1 MLLVRG
7 LLFWWPLST
16 AMEATERPYQAKFMN
31 YFDDLPRRD
40 RNHEI
45 EDEAITAFQ
54 MRLTESG
61 AFILQALDRKD
72 YGTDCQIEV
81 TADGQA
87 TNARVHVQLK
97 GTESALNANG
107 SLSVEVRRTNLNY
120 LLMQPYS
127 VYVAY
132 HAPTGSLRIRT
143 AESVAHQYEHGGTN
157 WTDQQSLTVSFVEE
171 LTVERLRRLANLAC
185 AGAKSSRDR
194 RVGQFG
200 VATADLSTHV
210 LTAPPDVHVPEEP
223 ALARKLLVQLHKNNA
238 DEAISAGF
246 AKFAAVLGA
255 GSDEMGICYMSEIN
269 LAMDGMSHH
278 PGRIEQAIGF
288 FRTRLADDRHNVS
301 GLQYTIGNAFHA
313 LRNEQEAKCAFQAA
327 LADPVIASSP
337 ELAAQVHKNLGSSY
351 ELLGDQEQA
360 VDHYREALRLNPD
373 LAEAHNALGIHYVRL
388 GMYEDAL
395 RHLDQVVFS
404 DQKQGRTSAVTGWRA
419 NVLFNMGD
427 GRAAFREINGLVSLA
442 DRLRWIWPWCRRL
455 VASFGRASVDN
466 ARQAAR
472 FWQRYVSANPEDS
485 CARWELLMTT
495 FYLRGRGEDI
505 EQSYCEFC
513 EEFDRHIGHVDGDN
527 AALPWDRLGHWAQ
540 DDEDWTE
547 AERCF
552 RKAYELAGGD
562 YGYCL
567 AIALKALNRFEES
580 VPLLLEQAQIV
591 QPDATSWFQL
601 AATYASLRRWPDA
614 IDAYQRALALD
625 PDCAVAMFDLGGAH
639 WNSGD
644 AATAA
649 EVWTAAIERFPDHE
663 FRAKLMRDFSFL
675 FG

>member
-1 MLLVRG
+1 
-7 LLFWWPLST
+7 
-16 AMEATERPYQAKFMN
+16 METTERPHQANLMSH
-31 YFDDLPRRD
+31 FDELPRRD

-45 EDEAITAFQ
+45 EDEAIAAFQ

-61 AFILQALDRKD
+61 AFILQAPDRKD

-81 TADGQA
+81 VADGQA

-97 GTESALNANG
+97 GTESAVNNDG

-157 WTDQQSLTVSFVEE
+157 WTDQRSLTVSFVEE
-171 LTVERLRRLANLAC
+171 LTVERLGRLADLARS
-185 AGAKSSRDR
+185 GAKSSRDR
-194 RVGQFG
+194 RVDQVG
-200 VATADLSTHV
+200 AAAADLSSRV
-210 LTAPPDVHVPEEP
+210 LRSPPDVHVSEEP
-223 ALARKLLVQLHKNNA
+223 ALARKLLVQLYEKNA

-269 LAMDGMSHH
+269 LGMDGMSRH
-278 PGRIEQAIGF
+278 PERIEEAISF
-288 FRTRLADDRHNVS
+288 FRTRLADDRRQVGDLH
-301 GLQYTIGNAFHA
+301 YTIGNAFHA
-313 LRNEQEAKCAFQAA
+313 LRNEQEAKRAFEAA
-327 LADPVIASSP
+327 LADPALAASP

-351 ELLGDQEQA
+351 ALLGDHEQA

-373 LAEAHNALGIHYVRL
+373 LAEAHNALGTHYVRL
-388 GMYEDAL
+388 GKYEDAL
-395 RHLDQVVFS
+395 HHLDQVVFS
-404 DQKQGRTSAVTGWRA
+404 DQKRGRTSAVTGWRA
-419 NVLFNMGD
+419 NVLFNLGD
-427 GRAAFREINGLVSLA
+427 GRAAFREINGLVAQA
-442 DRLRWIWPWCRRL
+442 DRLHWIWPWCRRL
-455 VASFGRASVDN
+455 VAGFGRASVDN
-466 ARQAAR
+466 ARQAAP
-472 FWQRYVSANPEDS
+472 FWQRYVRANPQDPA
-485 CARWELLMTT
+485 ARWELLMTT
-495 FYLRGRGEDI
+495 FYLRGQGENVGK
-505 EQSYCEFC
+505 SYSEFR
-513 EEFDRHIGHVDGDN
+513 EEFDRYIAQVDADN

-540 DDEDWTE
+540 DDEDWAE

-567 AIALKALNRFEES
+567 AIALKELKRFDES
-580 VPLLLEQAQIV
+580 VPLLLEQAQTV
-591 QPDATSWFQL
+591 QPDAMSWFQL
-601 AATYASLRRWPDA
+601 AAAYASLRSWPEA
-614 IDAYQRALALD
+614 IDAYERTLALD
-625 PDCAVAMFDLGGAH
+625 PDYAVAMFDLGGAH

-663 FRAKLMRDFSFL
+663 LSAKLKRDFSLL
-675 FG
+675 FSDPAAGQPGDDAR